1 MRVLLVD
8 DEEELVSTLS
18 ERLELRGVANDWAT
32 TGEQGLALLSEREY
46 DWVVLDM
53 KMPGLGGLGALKAM
67 RERWPG
73 LRIVVVT
80 GHTSKEDYDAG
91 LAAGA
96 DHYLLKPVDVDE
108 LLALMQAAGGK
119 ARP

>member
-18 ERLELRGVANDWAT
+18 ERLDLRDIANDYAT
-32 TGEQGLALLSEREY
+32 TGEQGLAYLWERDY

-53 KMPGLGGLGALKAM
+53 KMPGLGGLATLKAIK
-67 RERWPG
+67 RSRPG
-73 LRIVVVT
+73 TRIIVMT
-80 GHTSKEDYDAG
+80 GHTSKEDRDAG

-96 DHYLLKPVDVDE
+96 DHYLLKPVDVDD
-108 LLALMQAAGGK
+108 LVALMQAK
-119 ARP
+119 T

>member
-1 MRVLLVD
+1 MRLLLVD

-32 TGEQGLALLSEREY
+32 TGEQGLALLADHEY

-53 KMPGLGGLGALKAM
+53 KMPGLGGLGTLKAI
-67 RERWPG
+67 RQQWPRI
-73 LRIVVVT
+73 RIVVVT
-80 GHTSKEDYDAG
+80 GHTSKDDYEAG

-108 LLALMQAAGGK
+108 LLDLMKAAG
-119 ARP
+119 

>member
-18 ERLELRGVANDWAT
+18 ERLELRGIANDWTT
-32 TGEQGLALLSEREY
+32 TGEQGLALLAEHQY

-53 KMPGLGGLGALKAM
+53 KMPGLGGLGTLKAI
-67 RERWPG
+67 REKWPA

-108 LLALMQAAGGK
+108 LLALMKGAG
-119 ARP
+119 

>member
-18 ERLELRGVANDWAT
+18 ERLDLRGITNDYAT
-32 TGEQGLALLSEREY
+32 TGEQGLALLADNDY

-53 KMPGLGGLGALKAM
+53 KMPGLGGLATLRAIKRSRPDM
-67 RERWPG
+67 RI
-73 LRIVVVT
+73 IVIT
-80 GHTSKEDYDAG
+80 GHTSKEDHDAG

-96 DHYLLKPVDVDE
+96 DHYLLKPVDVDD
-108 LLALMQAAGGK
+108 LVALMQGQS
-119 ARP
+119 